1 MECAPRGGEMILNA
15 LRVALRIF
23 SGKIFLIFRVCRGLR
38 AAPNAIF
45 TGGAAMVKGRSE
57 LQMQLTATTPPVKK
71 HFSQDRV
78 CAARKAPVG
87 LLSGRAVCVSRWRGF
102 APTSSA
108 GLAEMQIKII
118 IPLSMRRAT
127 RSAFSIVK
135 LLKYFHYKPKPPC
148 RGLRGGFGHRKEN
161 NMKKQRIT
169 V

>member
-1 MECAPRGGEMILNA
+1 MRSALLCASSAERL
-15 LRVALRIF
+15 
-23 SGKIFLIFRVCRGLR
+23 FLFRVCRGLR

-45 TGGAAMVKGRSE
+45 TGGAAMVNGRSE
-57 LQMQLTATTPPVKK
+57 LQMQLTATTPLVKRGFRK
-71 HFSQDRV
+71 ARV
-78 CAARKAPVG
+78 CAAMKAPVG
-87 LLSGRAVCVSRWRGF
+87 LLSGSAVCVSRWRGF

-118 IPLSMRRAT
+118 IPLFMRRAT

-148 RGLRGGFGHRKEN
+148 RVLRGGFGHRKEN

>member
-1 MECAPRGGEMILNA
+1 MRSAGRRNDFECAPRCSAHLQRKNYFNISRLSRSAE
-15 LRVALRIF
+15 RSKRIF
-23 SGKIFLIFRVCRGLR
+23 TS
-38 AAPNAIF
+38 
-45 TGGAAMVKGRSE
+45 GAAMVNGRSE

-161 NMKKQRIT
+161 NMKKQRKSG
-169 V
+169 